1 MKRLKVRM
9 TLSVPQRLC
18 ILVHVWHKVG
28 NSAGM
33 SAVFLCPKKIKM
45 KPKKSYIAGAEVYIS
60 SRPKR
65 TFDWNSIWN
74 SQVKS
79 GNRSGSSVEKAP
91 NTHEIC
97 TKIPE
102 YGYHFP
108 FSIFWET
115 GEFFNTLFVL
125 NVLPLCHPNY
135 PTHPS
140 AKLEQPK
147 KNQLTS
153 KHFSF
158 RISYC
163 SSILKIAVTVL
174 WAINIWYHSINEF
187 NDHDNHIVWIKLN
200 LSIEIK

>member
-1 MKRLKVRM
+1 
-9 TLSVPQRLC
+9 
-18 ILVHVWHKVG
+18 
-28 NSAGM
+28 M

-102 YGYHFP
+102 YGYP
-108 FSIFWET
+108 SIFDFLRNWRLQYIVCLECQYM
-115 GEFFNTLFVL
+115 
-125 NVLPLCHPNY
+125 NVLSSH
-135 PTHPS
+135 
-140 AKLEQPK
+140 PK
-147 KNQLTS
+147 KKS
-153 KHFSF
+153 VGFKMF
-158 RISYC
+158 
-163 SSILKIAVTVL
+163 
-174 WAINIWYHSINEF
+174 
-187 NDHDNHIVWIKLN
+187 
-200 LSIEIK
+200 